1 MTPEEISSHPARV
14 LTHAQREHYFE
25 RGYIGVESLV
35 PQNTL
40 AKLVATTTEFV
51 DASRMGTESGSVFD
65 IGLGHRADNPVLRR
79 L

>member
-14 LTHAQREHYFE
+14 LTQAQREHYFE

-40 AKLVATTTEFV
+40 TELVTTTTEFV
-51 DASRMGTESGSVFD
+51 DASRTETESG
-65 IGLGHRADNPVLRR
+65 
-79 L
+79 